1 MPPGKFPEQPGV
13 AAWPPVLVSARRTPK
28 QPPRTLR
35 ASARRG
41 KAPKPMASV
50 GIPNHHT
57 CRLTLIVVT
66 HAVIELLEDVHR
78 APGSDSLPG
87 AHELFG

>member
-1 MPPGKFPEQPGV
+1 MHIG
-13 AAWPPVLVSARRTPK
+13 RTIPLSEK
-28 QPPRTLR
+28 LDL
-35 ASARRG
+35 ASSGFEVVDLEKRKSNA
-41 KAPKPMASV
+41 
-50 GIPNHHT
+50 NYHT

-66 HAVIELLEDVHR
+66 HAVIELLEDVQR